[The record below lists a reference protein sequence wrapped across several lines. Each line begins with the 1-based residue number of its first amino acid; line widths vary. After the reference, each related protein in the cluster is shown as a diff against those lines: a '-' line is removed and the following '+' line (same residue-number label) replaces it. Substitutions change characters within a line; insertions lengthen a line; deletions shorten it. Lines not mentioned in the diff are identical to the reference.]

1 MISNNNLKVALD
13 CNHCAMHAGHS
24 TTTLHADSV
33 PIETSQHE
41 IYSELVTFKFQNHNS
56 VKDNQNTVY
65 LNQNSVFA
73 GTLIGPA
80 ATDSKAGTAR
90 FKLLADRRRRGC
102 LPPDS
107 ESPPAGARPAL
118 AGAALQQPSSVGT
131 LRADCQTCFHASPRR
146 PRVGTSHVHGRHL
159 KSLRQRLSYGLLP

>member
-1 MISNNNLKVALD
+1 MLISNNNLKVALD

-102 LPPDS
+102 LPVWRPPDS
-107 ESPPAGARPAL
+107 ESPPAGAGPAL
-118 AGAALQQPSSVGT
+118 AGAALQQPGSVGT
-131 LRADCQTCFHASPRR
+131 LRADC
-146 PRVGTSHVHGRHL
+146 
-159 KSLRQRLSYGLLP
+159 LS